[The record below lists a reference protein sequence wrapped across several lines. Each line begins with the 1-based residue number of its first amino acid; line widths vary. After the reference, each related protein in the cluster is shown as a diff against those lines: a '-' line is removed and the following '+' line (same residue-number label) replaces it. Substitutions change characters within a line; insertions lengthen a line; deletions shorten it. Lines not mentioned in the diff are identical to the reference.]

1 MDLGHLLISIF
12 RGGLIRP
19 LLTDKLW
26 HCRQTLFRSLKKS
39 LKHFVQYLENAAR
52 MVRALCGLTTVLW
65 ALSMALD
72 SEMAGPT
79 KLKEQQRK
87 MAKAVKVAKLI
98 EDWVGADIHTELV
111 MLFLV
116 QIQSVKTLP
125 IDPLGLRNVQLEV
138 S

>member
-1 MDLGHLLISIF
+1 M
-12 RGGLIRP
+12 
-19 LLTDKLW
+19 
-26 HCRQTLFRSLKKS
+26 
-39 LKHFVQYLENAAR
+39 QYLENAAR